1 MFYIKI
7 RFVKVN
13 TSILIDGSTLTHI
26 VGGGALVA
34 TKKVKIDTFGVR
46 ATGVTVALNNALVT
60 RVVGTIVLDVGFGI
74 MSLLVS
80 VMSLLVTVVGLLVNI
95 NSVATSLVVLVVM
108 VRLVARTSRD
118 RDKDTGS
125 KEKDRGELHCLR

>member
-26 VGGGALVA
+26 VGGSALVA

-74 MSLLVS
+74 VSLLVS
-80 VMSLLVTVVGLLVNI
+80 VVGLLVNI
-95 NSVATSLVVLVVM
+95 NSVTASLVVLVVM